1 MKKNIILSFLFFTS
15 LVFAQQEASNWYFG
29 SSAGIKFLPDGSVVP
44 LPNSN
49 MTAQHGCATV
59 SDENGNLLF
68 YSNGEEIWNK
78 NHQKMSNGSGL
89 SGSFYANQSTFILKK
104 PGSFNLFYVFTNDL
118 VSGGKGLRYSEV
130 NMNLDGG
137 LGAVTANKNIV
148 VLNSSCE
155 KIAVVKHANGVDY
168 WVVAHEFNSNAFFS
182 YLVTS
187 FGINF
192 SGVKS
197 NAGSIINNT
206 PAGPISASGG
216 MKIAP
221 DGSRLAVCNKF
232 SNIELFDFD
241 TSTGKI
247 SNAKVILNGNYESY
261 SVEFSPNSKVLYASV
276 LRNGVLFQYDL
287 NSTDIASS
295 KIEIARSLTSNGGL
309 QLGINGKIY
318 LSIFSGTTKLS
329 VINNPDNLGLD
340 CDFQYNSVAIAGT
353 QFYGLPLFSA
363 SIFNQLFTVNK
374 LCFSDAT
381 EFTLLNVQPSTTAI
395 WNFGDG
401 STSTSINPKH
411 TYSSPGNYTVS
422 VSINGNV
429 PKTKN
434 IVISHIPT
442 ATKPQNILICDSN
455 NDGLYSFDLTVQN
468 SAILNGQDPTLN
480 TVKYF
485 ANATDYANNVTIL
498 NPTRYS
504 NSISYQLQ
512 TIIAEVSNNNNSTCK
527 STSSFDIAVFDRPIP
542 SLADNIP
549 NLSSCDNNS
558 VGTDMDG
565 KVVFD
570 LSQRASIILNGQ
582 LSNQFLLSYFKDAA
596 LTQVIATPTAYQNT
610 NSSEAIYVKMANKD
624 NPVCFETTS
633 FNIQVFALPVITST
647 VDLKQCDDNIDGFS
661 FFNLEEAIPMITANA
676 STETITFFKTLLDAQ
691 NSTKPIMNP
700 TTYSNQTVSNDLVY
714 VRVSNTDSCFRIAK
728 LNLIVSTTQIPLDFA
743 KTFTVCDDA
752 VFGTN
757 TDGISSFDFS
767 SVTNQIQ
774 NIFPVGQLLDI
785 TYYKNINDALAE
797 KNTISA
803 ISNYR
808 NSGYPITQ
816 KIYIRVESRLNN
828 ECLGLGAHITLNVES
843 IPIAKSLIE
852 NHCDDDQ
859 DGKYAFDTTTI
870 QTRLLNGLTN
880 VKVTYYDQ
888 NNKLL
893 SSPLPNPFVT
903 SSQTL
908 KVIVTNNTLTACS
921 YESTIQF
928 VVDVLPQAFAVPAVL
943 TTTCDDESNPRLQDG
958 KFAFDTST
966 FQNTILGGQ
975 NGMTIKYFDASNN
988 FLFNTIPNPFVT
1000 TTQNIRVEVTNP
1012 INTSCKATIVL
1023 PFVVNPV
1030 PNINLIGDE
1039 LVCSNLTT
1047 FTKIIDA
1054 GIQDGISIMNYKY
1067 VWTCNGNVIPN
1078 ETNYSLTV
1086 NKAGTYTVE
1095 VTNTQGCSRTRTITV
1110 SASDIAKIESIDST
1124 ELASSN
1130 SIRISI
1136 TGAGNYVFALDDI
1149 TGTYQKENFFNNVSA
1164 GIHTVFIK
1172 DLNGCGIL
1180 PKEVA
1185 ILGIPNFFT
1194 PNNDGDN
1201 DYWNIK
1207 GVNTAFNSKT
1217 RISIFDR
1224 YGKLIKQINP
1234 LIQGW
1239 DGTFNG
1245 QQLPADDY
1253 WYFIQF
1259 EDARVVKG
1267 HFSLI
1272 R

>member
-29 SSAGIKFLPDGSVVP
+29 SSAGIKFNPDGSVVP

-49 MTAQHGCATV
+49 MTAQHGCATI
-59 SDENGNLLF
+59 SDQNGNLLF

-89 SGSFYANQSTFILKK
+89 SGNFYANQSVFILNK
-104 PGSFNLFYVFTNDL
+104 PGSTNLFYVFTNDL

-137 LGAVTANKNIV
+137 LGAVTAIKNRA
-148 VLNSSCE
+148 VLSPSCE

-187 FGINF
+187 SGINL
-192 SGVKS
+192 SGVVS
-197 NAGSIINNT
+197 NAGSIINGT

-221 DGSRLAVCNKF
+221 DGSKLAVCNKF

-241 TSTGKI
+241 TSTGRV
-247 SNAKVILNGNYESY
+247 SNAEVILNGNYESY
-261 SVEFSPNSKVLYASV
+261 GVEFSPNSKVLYASTI
-276 LRNGVLFQYDL
+276 RNGVLFQFDL
-287 NSTDIASS
+287 NSTDIVSS
-295 KIEIARSLTSNGGL
+295 KIEIAKSLSSNGAI

-318 LSIFSGTTKLS
+318 LTIFSGTTKLS
-329 VINNPDNLGLD
+329 VINNPDIVGLG
-340 CDFQYNSVAIAGT
+340 CDFQYNSIPIAGT

-363 SIFNQLFTVNK
+363 SIFNQLFTVDK
-374 LCFSDAT
+374 LCFTDVT
-381 EFTLLNVQPSTTAI
+381 EFNLLNAQPNTTAI

-401 STSTSINPKH
+401 NTSANINPRH
-411 TYSSPGNYTVS
+411 TYASPGNYTVS
-422 VSINGNV
+422 VSINGTV

-434 IVISHIPT
+434 IVISQIPT

-455 NDGLYSFDLTVQN
+455 NDGLYTFDLTMQN
-468 SAILNGQDPTLN
+468 LAILNGQDPTLN
-480 TVKYF
+480 TIKYF
-485 ANATDYANNVTIL
+485 ANATDYTNNVTIS
-498 NPTRYS
+498 NPTRYT

-512 TIIAEVSNNNNSTCK
+512 TIIAEVSNNNNSSCK
-527 STSSFDIAVFDRPIP
+527 STSSFEIAVFDSPIP
-542 SLADNIP
+542 NLATNIP
-549 NLSSCDNNS
+549 NLNSCDNNS
-558 VGTDMDG
+558 VGTDSDG
-565 KVVFD
+565 KIIFD
-570 LSQRASIILNGQ
+570 LTQKATVILNGQ
-582 LSNQFLLSYFKDAA
+582 SSNQFTLTYFKDAA
-596 LTQVIATPTAYQNT
+596 LTQVIATPNAYQNT
-610 NSSEAIYVKMANKD
+610 NPSEIIYVKMANKD
-624 NPVCFETTS
+624 NPACFETTS
-633 FNIQVFALPVITST
+633 FKIEVFALPLITSI
-647 VDLKQCDDNIDGFS
+647 VDLKQCDDDTDGFS
-661 FFNLEEAIPMITANA
+661 IFNLEEAIPKITANA
-676 STETITFFKTLLDAQ
+676 STESITFFKTQTDAQ
-691 NSTKPIMNP
+691 NNTNPIINP
-700 TTYSNQTVSNDLVY
+700 TTYSNQTVTMDQVY
-714 VRVSNTDSCFRIAK
+714 VRVSNSNNCFRIAK
-728 LNLIVSTTQIPLDFA
+728 LNMIVSTTQIPLGFA

-757 TDGISSFDFS
+757 TDGISSFNFS
-767 SVTNQIQ
+767 SVTSEIQ
-774 NIFPVGQLLDI
+774 AIFPIGQLLDI
-785 TYYKNINDALAE
+785 TYYKNLNDALAE
-797 KNTISA
+797 KNAISA

-808 NSGYPITQ
+808 NSGYPINQ

-843 IPIAKSLIE
+843 IPITKSLIE
-852 NHCDDDQ
+852 NHCDDNQ

-880 VKVTYYDQ
+880 VTVNYYDQ
-888 NNKLL
+888 NNNLL

-908 KVIVTNNTLTACS
+908 TVKVTNNTVTACS

-928 VVDVLPQAFAVPAVL
+928 IVDVLPQAFVVPAVL
-943 TTTCDDESNPRLQDG
+943 TTTCDDESNPSLHDG

-975 NGMTIKYFDASNN
+975 NGMTVKYFDASNN
-988 FLFNTIPNPFVT
+988 FLFSTLPNPFIT
-1000 TTQNIRVEVTNP
+1000 KTQNITVEVTNP
-1012 INTSCKATIVL
+1012 INTSCKASIVL

-1030 PNINLIGDE
+1030 PNISLLGDE
-1039 LVCSNLTT
+1039 LVCSNLNT

-1054 GIQDGISIMNYKY
+1054 AIQDGTSIMNYKY
-1067 VWTCNGNVIPN
+1067 VWTYNGNVIPN
-1078 ETNYSLTV
+1078 ETNYALTV
-1086 NKAGTYTVE
+1086 NKSGTYTVE
-1095 VTNTQGCSRTRTITV
+1095 VTNAQGCSRTRTITV
-1110 SASDIAKIESIDST
+1110 SASDIAKIDSIIST
-1124 ELASSN
+1124 ELANSN
-1130 SIRISI
+1130 SIRIAVS
-1136 TGAGNYVFALDDI
+1136 GAGDYVYALDDI
-1149 TGTYQKENFFNNVSA
+1149 GGTYQKENFFNNVSA
-1164 GIHTVFIK
+1164 GIHTVYVK

-1194 PNNDGDN
+1194 PNNDGEN

-1207 GVNTAFNSKT
+1207 GVNTEFNSKT
-1217 RISIFDR
+1217 KIFIFDR
-1224 YGKLIKQINP
+1224 YGKLLKQINP
-1234 LIQGW
+1234 LTDGW

-1245 QQLPADDY
+1245 QQLPANDY
-1253 WYFIQF
+1253 WYSIQL
-1259 EDARVVKG
+1259 EDSRVIKG
-1267 HFSLI
+1267 HFSLK